1 MLFQLRKP
9 DIAAP
14 GVSILAAYPP
24 PDTEHSSGYAF
35 LSGTSMACPHVTGIV
50 ALIKS
55 AHPDWSPSS
64 IRSALVT
71 TASQKGTDGMDI
83 TEVGPTHK
91 AADPFDVGGGNVNPI
106 RAMDP
111 GLIYNISVQDYI
123 QYLCASGYSN
133 LSITRLTKTNPSC
146 MKNNRYILNLNLPS
160 ITIPNFKKTETVS
173 RMVTNVG
180 DVSSEYRAQVQA
192 PYGIQMVVEPRI
204 LQFNS
209 TSKVLPFKVTFL
221 STQKIHGDYRFGSL
235 IWKDGKHSVRIPV
248 SVRVRE
254 SDSYADV

>member
-1 MLFQLRKP
+1 
-9 DIAAP
+9 
-14 GVSILAAYPP
+14 
-24 PDTEHSSGYAF
+24 
-35 LSGTSMACPHVTGIV
+35 
-50 ALIKS
+50 
-55 AHPDWSPSS
+55 
-64 IRSALVT
+64 
-71 TASQKGTDGMDI
+71 MDM

-111 GLIYNISVQDYI
+111 GLIYDISVQDYI
-123 QYLCASGYSN
+123 QYLYASGYSN
-133 LSITRLTKTNPSC
+133 LSITKLTKTNPSC
-146 MKNNRYILNLNLPS
+146 MKNNRFILNLNLPS
-160 ITIPNFKKTETVS
+160 ITIPNFKKTETVL

-180 DVSSEYRAQVQA
+180 DVTSEYRAQVEA

-235 IWKDGKHSVRIPV
+235 LWTDGKHSVRIPV